1 MTIPERD
8 ARTGRLLV
16 LPSLLIISLLSLYP
30 LLYTLYLS
38 FFDVSLTGGDSF
50 TGLENTVSL
59 LTDPLFWRSLGITLL
74 YTAGTT
80 LGTTVFGV
88 AVALQL
94 NRPFPGRRFVLAVVL
109 LPYAAPLISEVYSW
123 QFFFDP
129 VNGLFIDFLVEKTGI
144 FPSRFNLMSEA
155 PVLFIVLFSIW
166 RNFPFTA
173 LLVLSRLQ
181 VIDRSLY
188 DAAGVDGAGPWHKF
202 HYITFPEILFIT
214 SALSLIRFIW
224 NFSKFD
230 EVYLLAPHLRT
241 LPVHTYYTAFTG
253 AMEMGLAASLAVI
266 QFIILGI
273 YISLYVKKVMGW

>member
-1 MTIPERD
+1 MTIPERE
-8 ARTGRLLV
+8 ARTGRLFI
-16 LPSLLIISLLSLYP
+16 LPSLIIISLLSLYP
-30 LLYTLYLS
+30 VLYTLYLS
-38 FFDVSLTGGDSF
+38 FFDVSLSGKDSF
-50 TGLENTVSL
+50 TGLDNMAYL
-59 LTDPLFWRSLGITLL
+59 LADGVFWRSLGVTLL

-80 LGTTVFGV
+80 LGTTLFGV

-94 NRPFPGRRFVLAVVL
+94 NRPFPGRRLVLAVVL
-109 LPYAAPLISEVYSW
+109 LPYASPLISEVYSW

-129 VNGLFIDFLVEKTGI
+129 VNGLFIDFLVERTGL

-155 PVLFIVLFSIW
+155 PVFFIVLFSIW

-202 HYITFPEILFIT
+202 LYITLPEILFIT

-230 EVYLLAPHLRT
+230 EIYLLAPHLRT
-241 LPVHTYYTAFTG
+241 LPIHTYYTAFTG
-253 AMEMGLAASLAVI
+253 AMEMGPAAALAVI
-266 QFIILGI
+266 QFLIMAL
-273 YISLYVKKVMGW
+273 YISVYVKRVMGW

>member
-1 MTIPERD
+1 MQDRNRPYNSGMTIPERE
-8 ARTGRLLV
+8 ARTGRMLILPALFLIALLT
-16 LPSLLIISLLSLYP
+16 LYP

-38 FFDVSLTGGDSF
+38 FFDVSLNGKSSF
-50 TGLENTVSL
+50 TGLDNMKSL
-59 LTDPLFWRSLGITLL
+59 LFDRLFWRSLGITML

-80 LGTTVFGV
+80 WGRPSSGWRGPASEQALLRTPYRSGSGAPPLRGSPDIRGLLL
-88 AVALQL
+88 AVLL
-94 NRPFPGRRFVLAVVL
+94 RPGERPLHRFPGERT
-109 LPYAAPLISEVYSW
+109 
-123 QFFFDP
+123 
-129 VNGLFIDFLVEKTGI
+129 GL

-173 LLVLSRLQ
+173 LLLLSRLQ

-188 DAAGVDGAGPWHKF
+188 DAAGVDGAGQMQKF
-202 HYITFPEILFIT
+202 LYITLPEILFIT

-266 QFIILGI
+266 QIII
-273 YISLYVKKVMGW
+273 

>member
-1 MTIPERD
+1 MLILP
-8 ARTGRLLV
+8 ALFLIALLT
-16 LPSLLIISLLSLYP
+16 LYP

-38 FFDVSLTGGDSF
+38 FFDVSLNGKSSF
-50 TGLENTVSL
+50 TGLDNMKSL
-59 LTDPLFWRSLGITLL
+59 LFDRLFWRSLGITML

-80 LGTTVFGV
+80 LGTTLFGL
-88 AVALQL
+88 AVALLL
-94 NRPFPGRRFVLAVVL
+94 NRPFYGRRIVLAVVL

-129 VNGLFIDFLVEKTGI
+129 VNGLFIDFLVERTGL

-173 LLVLSRLQ
+173 LLLLSRLQ

-188 DAAGVDGAGPWHKF
+188 DAAGVDGAGQMQKF
-202 HYITFPEILFIT
+202 LYITLPEILFIT

-266 QFIILGI
+266 QIIIMII
-273 YISLYVKKVMGW
+273 YISLYVRRIMGW

>member
-1 MTIPERD
+1 MTIPERE
-8 ARTGRLLV
+8 ARTGRLLI
-16 LPSLLIISLLSLYP
+16 LPSLILIGLLTLYP

-38 FFDVSLTGGDSF
+38 FFDVTLGGANSF
-50 TGLENTVSL
+50 TGLDNLAGL
-59 LTDPLFWRSLGITLL
+59 LSDRIFWRSLGITML

-80 LGTTVFGV
+80 LGTTLFGV
-88 AVALQL
+88 AVALLL
-94 NRPFPGRRFVLAVVL
+94 NRPFPGRRLVLAVVL

-129 VNGLFIDFLVEKTGI
+129 VNGLFIDFLVEKTGL
-144 FPSRFNLMSEA
+144 FPSRFNLMAEA
-155 PVLFIVLFSIW
+155 PVLFIVLFSVW

-202 HYITFPEILFIT
+202 LYITVPEILFIT

-253 AMEMGLAASLAVI
+253 AMEMGLASALAVI
-266 QFIILGI
+266 QIIIMLL
-273 YISLYVKKVMGW
+273 YISVYVKRVLGW